1 MNIFKIHSQV
11 ISEYEKYISSFVE
24 IADERIR
31 NYVQDYFKSHK
42 LWPQPLIQFNP
53 SYKYGE
59 SIEDLVHKN
68 ILNPALQYSFKG
80 LKLYQH
86 QVEAIKLGVK
96 DNSFIVTSGTGSG
109 KSLTYLATI
118 FNRLLEK
125 NSSGVKALIVYPMN
139 ALINSQSEKIKK
151 FQEKYVAET
160 QQPFPI
166 SFAQYTGQENRDEK
180 DSIVKEPPSILLT
193 NYMMLELIM
202 TRLSERRMRESLL
215 ANLEFIVFDEL
226 HTYRGRQGSDVSML
240 IRRINSLSQN
250 KITYIGTSA
259 TMISGESISEQ
270 KEKVA
275 TVASRI
281 FGQHFSKEQV
291 VNETLISNYSENELP
306 SPMSLKSF
314 IESNEAIK
322 SEKPSL
328 IKNPLSVWIEKEIA
342 LESIDGVLIRKKPLM
357 LDEIAKRLSD
367 YSGANFDNCLE
378 RIKELMVAANNYNSL
393 KESSEEAILPFK
405 IHQFISQTG
414 SVYVTLEDADNREIT
429 LDYVSYKEKD
439 GVRKEFFNVVFS
451 RITGVEFIC
460 VKKEHST
467 SRLIPREFT
476 NKEDDDFDD
485 DHDLGY
491 ILLDQ
496 DEKFWNEADFLKLP
510 DTWLQQKANG
520 DIVVKK
526 NYRNSIP
533 KKIYFDVSAAFS
545 ENDSSL
551 PYRGW
556 FIPFPMLFDPT
567 SGVFYDRKTNEN
579 TKLSKLGIEGRSTS
593 TTILSLSTIRAL
605 QADKQKKEQQKLLSF
620 SDNRQDAALQAGHF
634 NDFYKIVRIRS
645 AIFRALHKADN
656 RRLDYAEL
664 PQRVIDELKL
674 PQNEYATSPA
684 DEAYPAAVKENEEA
698 FKHII
703 NYRIFQDLKRGWRV
717 VLPNLEQCGLL
728 EIKYKFLEESVK
740 SSAFSSKIIL
750 TKNLNEKDRFE
761 FISDVL
767 DYFRKNYV
775 ISHSLL
781 DKNERSRLESTIKEK
796 VRPEWGLSP
805 KESIPAPAYARVEP
819 LKIFGGLYTV
829 SFGLTSYV
837 GKYVKHIC
845 RENNVEVD
853 GSNYNELVYELF
865 DELEKAGY
873 LSSQKVTNSGQ
884 DAKIYQLKI
893 DKIYWT
899 AGDGVSVKPDRV
911 RLFSYK
917 SYEPKVNEYFKSLY
931 QTDFNE
937 VKYLEAADHTAQVS
951 VEDRKDR
958 EIKFREGKLSVLSCS
973 PTMELGIDI
982 STLNIVHLRNVP
994 PNPANYAQRAGRA
1007 GRSGAAAL
1015 IFAYCSNYSPHDQH
1029 YFQKPSD
1036 MVSGQVQPPRIDL
1049 VNEELLESHL
1059 HSLYMAE
1066 VGLKE
1071 LDDSFEGLI
1080 DINDFKQLSLK
1091 DAIKEHI
1098 QLSPERKQQ
1107 IFNSFKNAIKD
1118 FEDELNKKAAWY
1130 TDDWIRRAIEQ
1141 TPRKF
1146 DESINRWREL
1156 YKSARNQFSEAQ
1168 RVISDVNLTND
1179 SEEKKE
1185 AYSSQRQANK
1195 QIDILLNRGRKSRFS
1210 NSEFYPYRY
1219 LASEGFFP
1227 GYNFTRL
1234 PLRAYVAE
1242 AQDDGEYI
1250 SRPRFLALREFGP
1263 GNIIYH
1269 NSNKYRV
1276 NQLIINDTES
1286 KIEKIKVSNASGYAL
1301 INEEYS
1307 KEVCPFT
1314 NVSLKTTEDV
1324 TFYND
1329 LIPMSDMRT
1338 HEIDKINCEEEDR
1351 VSMGYDIKTFFTVK
1365 GNHDKVATS
1374 LINHGEDNLL
1384 KLRYIPASTL
1394 IKINE
1399 KWRSRK
1405 NEPGFLLD
1413 MKYGFWKKEKDLDKE
1428 NSDIK
1433 RVRLYTED
1441 TADAL
1446 YIHPMKALGFDE
1458 QKFEASIIT
1467 LMYAIKRGIENVFQV
1482 EPNEIGVE
1490 LMGTSDWPNMMI
1502 YEASEGSLGVLSQ
1515 LTKDLGKFKE
1525 VIQEAYSICHFENGK
1540 DLDPEHKPATYQDL
1554 LSYYNQRY
1562 HQDIDRHLIKE
1573 QLEKLIECSMQV
1585 LGKSRFNSYEEHYEY
1600 LKKNIDPNSVTEVK
1614 FLDYLYNN
1622 GYKLPDE
1629 AQFNVPEIYVKPD
1642 FYYLETKTCVF
1653 CDGTPHD
1660 GYSVKEHDKEIRE
1673 KLINKGYDVFVY
1685 YYKDSL
1691 DEIIKSRPDIFKKVR

>member
-1 MNIFKIHSQV
+1 MNIFQIHSQ
-11 ISEYEKYISSFVE
+11 IITEYEKYISSFIE
-24 IADERIR
+24 INDERIR
-31 NYVQDYFKSHK
+31 NYVKAYFKSHK

-53 SYKYGE
+53 SYKYGD
-59 SIEDLVHKN
+59 SIDELIAKN
-68 ILNPALQYSFKG
+68 SLDPALEHTFKG
-80 LKLYQH
+80 YRLYQH
-86 QVEAIKLGVK
+86 QVDAIKLGVNK
-96 DNSFIVTSGTGSG
+96 KSFIVTSGTGSG
-109 KSLTYLATI
+109 KSLTYLASI
-118 FNRLLEK
+118 FNHLFQTK
-125 NSSGVKALIVYPMN
+125 PTGVKALIVYPMN
-139 ALINSQSEKIKK
+139 ALINSQSEEIRK
-151 FQEKYVAET
+151 FQERYET
-160 QQPFPI
+160 ETKQSFPI
-166 SFAQYTGQENRDEK
+166 NFAQYTGQETREEK
-180 DSIVKEPPSILLT
+180 DAIVKDPPSILLT

-202 TRLSERRMRESLL
+202 TRLSERHMRESLL
-215 ANLEFIVFDEL
+215 ANLEFVVFDEL

-240 IRRINSLSQN
+240 IRRVNSLAQN
-250 KITYIGTSA
+250 AITYIGTSA

-281 FGQHFSKEQV
+281 FGQHLSKEQV
-291 VNETLISNYSENELP
+291 VHETLISNYSENDLP
-306 SPMSLKSF
+306 SQKSLKSF
-314 IESNEAIK
+314 IESTETIK
-322 SEKPSL
+322 PEKTSL
-328 IKNPLSVWIEKEIA
+328 LKNPLSIWLEKEIA
-342 LESIDGVLIRKKPLM
+342 LAIKDGVLIRKKPMM
-357 LDEIAKRLSD
+357 LDEVAKQLSD
-367 YSGANFDNCLE
+367 YSIADYQQCLV
-378 RIKELMVAANNYNSL
+378 RIRELMVAANNYNSL
-393 KESSEEAILPFK
+393 KGSYEDTVLPFK

-414 SVYVTLEDADNREIT
+414 AVYVTLEDAVNRDIT
-429 LDYVSYKEKD
+429 LDYVPYKELD
-439 GVRKEFFNVVFS
+439 GIKKEFYNIAFS

-467 SRLIPREFT
+467 SRLIPREFLD
-476 NKEDDDFDD
+476 KEDDEFDD

-491 ILLDQ
+491 ILLDK
-496 DEKFWNEADFLKLP
+496 DGEFWNESDILKLP

-526 NYRNSIP
+526 DKRESIP
-533 KKIYFDVSAAFS
+533 KKIYFDVSGAFS
-545 ENDSSL
+545 ESDSSL
-551 PYRGW
+551 PYWGW
-556 FIPFPMLFDPT
+556 FIPFPLLFDPT

-593 TTILSLSTIRAL
+593 TTIISLSTIKAL
-605 QADKQKKEQQKLLSF
+605 QIDNQPDEQQKLLSF

-634 NDFYKIVRIRS
+634 NDFYKIVRTRS
-645 AIFRALHKADN
+645 AIFSALHTATNK
-656 RRLDYAEL
+656 RLDYSEL
-664 PQRVIDELKL
+664 PQRVIEKLKL
-674 PQNEYATSPA
+674 PQDEYAKSPA
-684 DEAYPAAVKENEEA
+684 DEDYPAAVKENEEA
-698 FKHII
+698 FKYII

-728 EIKYKFLEESVK
+728 QIHYKDLEDTVK
-740 SSAFSSKIIL
+740 SRPFSERITL
-750 TKNLNEKDRFE
+750 TKHLSIKERLE
-761 FISDVL
+761 FISEIL
-767 DYFRKNYV
+767 DYFRRNYA

-781 DKNERSRLESTIKEK
+781 EKNERFRLESIVKEK
-796 VRPEWGLSP
+796 VKSEWGLSQ
-805 KESIPAPAYARVEP
+805 KESIPAPAFARVEA

-829 SFGLTSYV
+829 SFGLTSYL
-837 GKYVKHIC
+837 GKYIKHIC
-845 RENNVEVD
+845 KENNIEVD
-853 GSNYNELVYELF
+853 SSSYKELLYELL
-865 DELEKAGY
+865 DELERATY

-893 DKIYWT
+893 DKIYWS
-899 AGDGVSVKPDRV
+899 AGDGTYVKPDRV
-911 RLFSYK
+911 RMYSYK
-917 SYEPKVNEYFKSLY
+917 SYEPKVNEYFKQLY
-931 QTDFNE
+931 QTDFNTT
-937 VKYLEAADHTAQVS
+937 KFLEAADHTAQVS
-951 VEDRKDR
+951 VEDRKER
-958 EIKFREGKLSVLSCS
+958 EISFRNGKISVLSCS

-1007 GRSGAAAL
+1007 GRSGSAAL
-1015 IFAYCSNYSPHDQH
+1015 VFTFCSNYSPHDQH
-1029 YFQKPSD
+1029 YFQRPSD

-1071 LDDSFEGLI
+1071 LDQSFEGLL
-1080 DINDFKQLSLK
+1080 DINDFRLLSLL
-1091 DAIKEHI
+1091 DGIKTHV
-1098 QLSPERKQQ
+1098 QLNQERKEQ

-1118 FEDELNKKAAWY
+1118 FEDELREKSSWY
-1130 TDDWIRRAIEQ
+1130 TDDWIRRAIDQ

-1146 DESINRWREL
+1146 DQCINRWREL
-1156 YKSARNQFSEAQ
+1156 YKSARNQFMEAQ

-1179 SEEKKE
+1179 SEEKKA

-1195 QIDILLNRGRKSRFS
+1195 QVDILLNRGGRNRFS

-1242 AQDDGEYI
+1242 AQDDGEFI

-1263 GNIIYH
+1263 GNVIYH

-1276 NQLIINDTES
+1276 NQLIINDAES
-1286 KIEKIKVSNASGYAL
+1286 KLEKIKVSTASGYAL
-1301 INEEYS
+1301 VNEEYS

-1324 TFYND
+1324 TLYND

-1365 GNHDKVATS
+1365 GNHDKVVTS
-1374 LINHGEDNLL
+1374 LINHGEDLLL
-1384 KLRYIPASTL
+1384 KLRYIPATTL

-1399 KWRSRK
+1399 NWRARK

-1428 NSDIK
+1428 NNDIK
-1433 RVRLYTED
+1433 RVRLFTED

-1446 YIHPMKALGFDE
+1446 YIHPMKALGFDD
-1458 QKFEASIIT
+1458 QRFEASIVT

-1515 LTKDLGKFKE
+1515 LATDEDKFKE
-1525 VIQEAYSICHFENGK
+1525 VLREAYSICHFKDGE

-1562 HQDIDRHLIKE
+1562 HQEIDRHLIKE
-1573 QLEKLIECSMQV
+1573 QLEKLANCSMEV
-1585 LGKSRFNSYEEHYEY
+1585 LGRSRFNSYKEQYEY
-1600 LKKNIDPNSVTEVK
+1600 IKKNIDPNSVSEVK
-1614 FLDYLYNN
+1614 FLDYLYKN
-1622 GYKLPDE
+1622 GFKLPDE
-1629 AQFNVPEIYVKPD
+1629 AQFNVPQVYVKPD
-1642 FYYLETKTCVF
+1642 FYYIDTKTCVF

-1660 GYSVKEHDKEIRE
+1660 EDKIKEHDREIRNT
-1673 KLINKGYDVFVY
+1673 LMNKGYDVFVY

-1691 DEIIKSRPDIFKKVR
+1691 EEIIKSRPDIFKR